1 MTNEG
6 CRLKTV
12 GRLTHGPFD
21 AYTIFSENAIFQGF
35 VEFRY
40 NLGSGPAIL
49 RSLRKVTDVILLK
62 FYSIV
67 IRTWNIVCF
76 VW

>member
-1 MTNEG
+1 MLLMKHS
-6 CRLKTV
+6 RS
-12 GRLTHGPFD
+12 
-21 AYTIFSENAIFQGF
+21 SENAIFQGF

-62 FYSIV
+62 VLYCHIMVLKELETLYALFGD
-67 IRTWNIVCF
+67 
-76 VW
+76 